1 MAQGAVK
8 GSGLCRHLGGEAR
21 AFLVG
26 RAVLAVVRGEPVRA
40 AQLTLV
46 AQEKMLNGGAGP
58 LPRVSIAGAQL
69 GHGAMQHLLGQAP

>member
-1 MAQGAVK
+1 MA
-8 GSGLCRHLGGEAR
+8 CRYPGGQAR
-21 AFLVG
+21 ALQDG
-26 RAVLAVVRGEPVRA
+26 RAAPALVRGEPVRA

-58 LPRVSIAGAQL
+58 LPRVGIAGAQL